1 MVYNGKSYWK
11 WMIWVPTPILG
22 NLHTYIG
29 DILLCPHGLVWTC
42 VPFCRASWLHLL
54 KSGQFPRVRGE
65 CATALGN
72 KQRWPTY
79 GNPSLQSF
87 QEKTGPSRTLIF
99 ERTLPQRY
107 SHFALELPR
116 FLLLVKTSW
125 TAFRSNGGSGP
136 QNCCRDVPS

>member
-1 MVYNGKSYWK
+1 
-11 WMIWVPTPILG
+11 
-22 NLHTYIG
+22 
-29 DILLCPHGLVWTC
+29 
-42 VPFCRASWLHLL
+42 
-54 KSGQFPRVRGE
+54 
-65 CATALGN
+65 LGN

-99 ERTLPQRY
+99 ERTLPQSIDTVILQY
-107 SHFALELPR
+107 FALELPR

-125 TAFRSNGGSGP
+125 TAFRANGGSGP